1 MTDSAIEYARQVG
14 AALQQRQWTIAT
26 AESCTGGLLGHLLT
40 EIAGSSAYYQ
50 GGVIAYS
57 NEVKQSHLG
66 VPAAILASEGAVSEA
81 TARAMAQGVR
91 ERIGTTVG
99 VSTTGIAGPGGG
111 TATKPVGLVYMC
123 VATPETMLCR
133 RYVFEGDRQ
142 QNKQYTALRALELIL
157 AALDQDI

>member
-1 MTDSAIEYARQVG
+1 MTDSVIEYARQIG

-26 AESCTGGLLGHLLT
+26 AESCTGGLVGHLLT

-57 NEVKQSHLG
+57 NEVKQSHLD
-66 VPAAILASEGAVSEA
+66 VPAAILETEGAVSEA

-91 ERIGTTVG
+91 ERLDTTVG

-123 VATPETMLCR
+123 VTTPETTLCR
-133 RYVFEGDRQ
+133 RYVFDGDRQ
-142 QNKQYTALRALELIL
+142 GNKQYTALRALELIL
-157 AALDQDI
+157 AALDQDT